1 MRSSLKKFSR
11 GIINNE
17 DLTSSLQQTEGTVF
31 EQSPSTNQKDNK
43 WNSWNNSL
51 QLPDSEKY
59 MEMPHALRLLICQQY
74 QEEKDKFNLREKYT
88 QYDLGT
94 TVLKAYNTLSP

>member
-1 MRSSLKKFSR
+1 
-11 GIINNE
+11 
-17 DLTSSLQQTEGTVF
+17 
-31 EQSPSTNQKDNK
+31 
-43 WNSWNNSL
+43 
-51 QLPDSEKY
+51 
-59 MEMPHALRLLICQQY
+59 MPHALRLLICQQY

>member
-1 MRSSLKKFSR
+1 
-11 GIINNE
+11 
-17 DLTSSLQQTEGTVF
+17 
-31 EQSPSTNQKDNK
+31 
-43 WNSWNNSL
+43 
-51 QLPDSEKY
+51 